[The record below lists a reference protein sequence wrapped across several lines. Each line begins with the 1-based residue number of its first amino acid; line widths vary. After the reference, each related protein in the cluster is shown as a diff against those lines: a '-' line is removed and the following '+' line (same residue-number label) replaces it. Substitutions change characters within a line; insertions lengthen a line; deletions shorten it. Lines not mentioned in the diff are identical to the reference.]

1 MIQKTGDPMTLELC
15 QIMTAWRIVAW
26 RPYQQSNW
34 QRMSR
39 QPMKPIFHVEWIHVL
54 KVSKIIV
61 YRLVHGNEPISEDCP
76 PPAVSTCWSAAT
88 GLLRKKRLDSN
99 LIQVKVTSCFIH
111 VFWLSI
117 MEKWKVIS
125 WLTCNDRFKWCKL
138 ACKCRRA

>member
-1 MIQKTGDPMTLELC
+1 MNSKCLSSHNMFQKTGDPMTLELC

-34 QRMSR
+34 QRMTR

-99 LIQVKVTSCFIH
+99 LIHVKVTSCFIH
-111 VFWLSI
+111 VFWVI
-117 MEKWKVIS
+117 NHGEMESHLLV
-125 WLTCNDRFKWCKL
+125 NMQ
-138 ACKCRRA
+138 

>member
-1 MIQKTGDPMTLELC
+1 
-15 QIMTAWRIVAW
+15 
-26 RPYQQSNW
+26 
-34 QRMSR
+34 
-39 QPMKPIFHVEWIHVL
+39 MKPIFHVEWIHVL

-111 VFWLSI
+111 VFW
-117 MEKWKVIS
+117 VINHGGKS
-125 WLTCNDRFKWCKL
+125 SPG
-138 ACKCRRA
+138 